1 MKKNVIKLVAIFFIA
16 SAILIGCNTPAAK
29 VEDAKENVDEAKEDL
44 DKANQEYLDEVQ
56 NYRNV
61 TAAKIIENDKTIA
74 DFRLKIQNEKK
85 EVKANYEI
93 KITALDQKNKN
104 LKQKMDDYNAT
115 GKTDWEKFKEE
126 FNYDMDELGKA
137 FQDLI
142 VNNEK

>member
-104 LKQKMDDYNAT
+104 LKQKMDDYNTT

-126 FNYDMDELGKA
+126 FNHDMDELGKA